1 MMNYIDMW
9 IENKGEVC
17 ADDCEKTLVE
27 LEKEWTKWLETE
39 HLKVWS
45 RLRGTAHAPDIPIL

>member
-1 MMNYIDMW
+1 MW

-17 ADDCEKTLVE
+17 ADDCKQTLME

-39 HLKVWS
+39 HVKVWS